1 MAVVKSKRGEAASE
15 FVKQADIVFD
25 TTNRLIRKLYKK
37 TENHRHMCNW
47 FMMNAFLTHYRYD
60 SLRFQ

>member
-47 FMMNAFLTHYRYD
+47 FIYV
-60 SLRFQ
+60 

>member
-25 TTNRLIRKLYKK
+25 TTNH
-37 TENHRHMCNW
+37 EC
-47 FMMNAFLTHYRYD
+47 D
-60 SLRFQ
+60 SY